1 MTSDSITQ
9 VKFLL
14 KGRILKSAGALLLL
28 ISFQATAQKSAE
40 SLTALLP
47 ADIKNQILLDL
58 DANPTKIAY
67 RSNPLNIFSPEWF
80 VHFLPART
88 WRLEKTNTI
97 HVASEKSPT
106 GDRSLFYTA
115 EGNRKFIRFSRK

>member
-1 MTSDSITQ
+1 MTSNRITQ

-14 KGRILKSAGALLLL
+14 KDSILKSAGALLFL
-28 ISFQATAQKSAE
+28 ISFQATAQKRSE
-40 SLTALLP
+40 SLTASLS

-58 DANPTKIAY
+58 DASTTKIAH
-67 RSNPLNIFSPEWF
+67 RSNPLNIFSSEWF
-80 VHFLPART
+80 GHFLPAKT

-97 HVASEKSPT
+97 HVASEKLPT